1 MRVPVHTLAGALHAD
16 FRIPSLGYQ
25 TLLRNTR
32 AMTHSEREVEK
43 AYERCL
49 FNVLFNNRD
58 DHAKNFSYRMDQG
71 FSWKLA
77 PCYDLSFSDGPGGEH
92 QMDIEGEGRH
102 PGRAHLLRLASSNS
116 LDAGRAAD
124 AIARMTAVAV
134 SVGKIAREYPIR
146 PATRKRIA
154 DAVGKN
160 CLRMG

>member
-1 MRVPVHTLAGALHAD
+1 M
-16 FRIPSLGYQ
+16 
-25 TLLRNTR
+25 
-32 AMTHSEREVEK
+32 
-43 AYERCL
+43 
-49 FNVLFNNRD
+49 LFNNRD
-58 DHAKNFSYRMDQG
+58 DHAKNSSYLMDER

-102 PGRAHLLRLASSNS
+102 PGRAHLLLLASSNS

-134 SVGKIAREYPIR
+134 SVARTAREYPIR

-154 DAVGKN
+154 YTVGQN